1 MQSKERR
8 RSRVFDVLGSDPLTF
23 SEMPGL
29 VRIGDATRLESI
41 TGVTLNRSL
50 AVTGAYPERKV
61 NSGRST
67 SGWMR
72 IMAKRASSIV
82 KSTQRHRFRE
92 AIGLKQTYL

>member
-1 MQSKERR
+1 MQSKARR
-8 RSRVFDVLGSDPLTF
+8 RSRVFDVLGPDPLTF
-23 SEMPGL
+23 SEMAGL
-29 VRIGDATRLESI
+29 GRIGEATRLESI

-67 SGWMR
+67 LGWMR
-72 IMAKRASSIV
+72 IMAKRASSII